1 MTAEDTLA
9 PTGTMAGASGGGERR
24 RHPRCPVG
32 GRAVA
37 FYGGCTCAVHD
48 VSVTGLALRCAVF
61 DAEQRAADQVD
72 IFLADSALYLPGLPI
87 RLVAEACIAPPSMFS
102 SLRVCR
108 LGLQFGLLSGE
119 QQRSLDEFIAVC
131 RAPLF

>member
-1 MTAEDTLA
+1 MTAEETLA
-9 PTGTMAGASGGGERR
+9 PAGAMAAASGCGERR

-32 GRAVA
+32 GRAAA

-48 VSVTGLALRCAVF
+48 VSVAGLALRCAVF
-61 DAEQRAADQVD
+61 DAAQRAADQVD

-87 RLVAEACIAPPSMFS
+87 RLVAEACIVPLSMFS
-102 SLRVCR
+102 SLRIRR